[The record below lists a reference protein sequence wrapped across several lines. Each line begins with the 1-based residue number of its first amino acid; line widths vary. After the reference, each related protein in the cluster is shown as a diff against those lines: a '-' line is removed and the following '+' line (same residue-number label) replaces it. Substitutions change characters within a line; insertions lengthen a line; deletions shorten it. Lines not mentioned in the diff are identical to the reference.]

1 MTTLADIAREYGVT
15 PQAVGKWR
23 DSAISKYGDLPYEQV
38 GKRKQYTS
46 HSVAKIIEFAPSQPI
61 TTEVVNG
68 ELIPVDSLAGYQGS
82 NGIVPL
88 QPQALNRTNAI
99 EQAQDRVN
107 QICQASQ
114 ATNQQSFEQL
124 LENGNQTGLAL
135 GTFLGEQIIQAAE
148 TQKSQMLKQYMAAQG
163 VATDPKPSDR
173 NPVV

>member
-23 DSAISKYGDLPYEQV
+23 DSAISKYGDLPYERV
-38 GKRKQYTS
+38 GKRKQYTA
-46 HSVAKIIEFAPSQPI
+46 HSVAKIIEFAPSQTNI
-61 TTEVVNG
+61 AEVVNG
-68 ELIPVDSLAGYQGS
+68 ELIPADPLAMYQGTS
-82 NGIVPL
+82 AMSPL
-88 QPQALNRTNAI
+88 QPQALNRMSAI

-114 ATNQQSFEQL
+114 ATNQQSFDQL

-148 TQKSQMLKQYMAAQG
+148 TQKNQMLKQYMAAQG
-163 VATDPKPSDR
+163 VATNPKPSDR
-173 NPVV
+173 DTVA